1 MKFLIVSLTLVLLV
15 LAVAAVFLR
24 DLRRSDP
31 RMYFNFTTLGFI
43 ALVAVIQVLTY
54 LPYETV
60 AQQPAGKLV
69 TVQLGTGLTNRML
82 VETDTAFYT
91 VRGGFSAGRGE
102 PLELRVKQHPIF
114 KGTERYLCAADGC
127 AELSN

>member
-1 MKFLIVSLTLVLLV
+1 MKQFVIVSLTLVLLV
-15 LAVAAVFLR
+15 LAVVAVFLR
-24 DLRRSDP
+24 DLRRRDP
-31 RMYFNFTTLGFI
+31 RMYFTTLGLI

-91 VRGGFSAGRGE
+91 VRGGFSAKRGE
-102 PLELRVKQHPIF
+102 PLELQIKQHPLF

>member
-1 MKFLIVSLTLVLLV
+1 MKQFIVISLILVLLV
-15 LAVAAVFLR
+15 SAVTAVFLR

-31 RMYFNFTTLGFI
+31 RMYFTMLGFI

-69 TVQLGTGLTNRML
+69 AVQLGTGLTNRML

-114 KGTERYLCAADGC
+114 KGTERYLCAASSC
-127 AELSN
+127 AELVG

>member
-1 MKFLIVSLTLVLLV
+1 MNQFIVISLILVFFV
-15 LAVAAVFLR
+15 VGIIAVFSR
-24 DLRRSDP
+24 NLRRSEP
-31 RMYFNFTTLGFI
+31 KLYFTALGAI
-43 ALVAVIQVLTY
+43 ALIAVVQILTY

-69 TVQLGTGLTNRML
+69 AVQLGTGANVL

-91 VRGGFSAGRGE
+91 ARGGFSAKRGE
-102 PLELRVKQHPIF
+102 PLELQIKQHPLF

>member
-15 LAVAAVFLR
+15 LAVAAMFLR

-31 RMYFNFTTLGFI
+31 RMYFTTLSFI
-43 ALVAVIQVLTY
+43 ALVAVLQVLTY

-69 TVQLGTGLTNRML
+69 AVQLGTGLTNRML

-114 KGTERYLCAADGC
+114 KGTERYLCAAAGC

>member
-1 MKFLIVSLTLVLLV
+1 MKFVIVSLILVLLV

-24 DLRRSDP
+24 DLRRRDP
-31 RMYFNFTTLGFI
+31 KMYFTTLGLI

-91 VRGGFSAGRGE
+91 VCGGFSAGRGE